1 MCRSGDGKR
10 NNLLGW
16 PNICGAEIDLGT
28 KEVFTIDHGT
38 YAPSTEVEERV

>member
-1 MCRSGDGKR
+1 MGNETIYWDG
-10 NNLLGW
+10 L
-16 PNICGAEIDLGT
+16 IYAVAEIDLGT